1 MLFIRKMC
9 DSINIENLSLE
20 DTNVRHKKERKELQ
34 ATIQALKKSAGKG
47 DKKKKKEVLEEITKL
62 ELELDDR
69 HARELA
75 QLNEAAKTIEVVLG
89 EVETTT
95 TTTEQRPEDDDQ
107 SQRVSKAQKRRD
119 KKAKEEKAKQAEIL
133 EQEEINKTG
142 PRATELKQIKTILKS
157 RNLMLYP
164 IPSDGDCLYNAIKHQ
179 LIATGRSPT
188 AIDTPKLRQITADY
202 IQDNK
207 QSLIFYMSNP
217 ATGDCLTDDEFSDYC
232 ESIKRTATWGGQ
244 IEIKA
249 LSNALKVPIEV
260 LQSSGP
266 PTIQNDENFPG
277 PPLVL
282 TFHRLM
288 YSLGE
293 HYNSTKCLQGDE
305 LSSDEDAKV
314 V

>member
-1 MLFIRKMC
+1 MG
-9 DSINIENLSLE
+9 DSIDIKNLSLE
-20 DTNVRHKKERKELQ
+20 DTATRHKKERKELQ

-47 DKKKKKEVLEEITKL
+47 DKKKKKEVLETIARL
-62 ELELDDR
+62 ELEIDVR
-69 HARELA
+69 HANELT
-75 QLNEAAKTIEVVLG
+75 QSNETSKTSEVVTG
-89 EVETTT
+89 DEDE
-95 TTTEQRPEDDDQ
+95 RPEDDDQ
-107 SQRVSKAQKRRD
+107 NQRVSKAQKRRD

-142 PRATELKQIKTILKS
+142 PRATELKLIKTILKS
-157 RNLMLYP
+157 RTLMLYP

-179 LIATGRSPT
+179 LIVTGRTP

-202 IQDNK
+202 IRENK
-207 QSLIFYMSNP
+207 ELLIFYMSNP
-217 ATGDCLTDDEFSDYC
+217 ATGDCLTDDEFAEYC

-266 PTIQNDENFPG
+266 PTLQNDDHFPG

-282 TFHRLM
+282 TFHRFM

-293 HYNSTKCLQGDE
+293 HYNSTKCLEGDE
-305 LSSDEDAKV
+305 TSSDEDAKAV
-314 V
+314 

>member
-1 MLFIRKMC
+1 MC
-9 DSINIENLSLE
+9 DSIDIKNLSLE
-20 DTNVRHKKERKELQ
+20 DTTTRHKKERKELQ
-34 ATIQALKKSAGKG
+34 AKIQALKKTAGKG
-47 DKKKKKEVLEEITKL
+47 DKKKKKEVLEEIAKL
-62 ELELDDR
+62 ELDLDER
-69 HARELA
+69 HANELA
-75 QLNEAAKTIEVVLG
+75 QLDEAAKTIEVVLVA
-89 EVETTT
+89 E
-95 TTTEQRPEDDDQ
+95 TEQRSEDDDQ
-107 SQRVSKAQKRRD
+107 NQRVSKAQKRRD

-142 PRATELKQIKTILKS
+142 PRATELKLIKSILKS

-179 LIATGRSPT
+179 LIVTGRTPI
-188 AIDTPKLRQITADY
+188 IDTPKLRQITADY
-202 IQDNK
+202 IQENK
-207 QSLIFYMSNP
+207 QLLIFYMSNP
-217 ATGDCLTDDEFSDYC
+217 ATGDCLNDEEFTDYC

-249 LSNALKVPIEV
+249 LSNALRVPIEV

-266 PTIQNDENFPG
+266 PTIQNDENFNG

-282 TFHRLM
+282 TFHRFM

-293 HYNSTKCLQGDE
+293 HYNSTKCLEVDGS
-305 LSSDEDAKV
+305 SSDDDGKV

>member
-1 MLFIRKMC
+1 MC
-9 DSINIENLSLE
+9 DSIDIKNLSIE
-20 DTNVRHKKERKELQ
+20 DTATRHKKERKELQ
-34 ATIQALKKSAGKG
+34 AKIQALKKSAGKG
-47 DKKKKKEVLEEITKL
+47 DKKRKKEVLEEIAKL
-62 ELELDDR
+62 ELELDQR
-69 HARELA
+69 HANELT
-75 QLNEAAKTIEVVLG
+75 QLDQATKTIEVVLG
-89 EVETTT
+89 E
-95 TTTEQRPEDDDQ
+95 TEPSPDNEDDQ
-107 SQRVSKAQKRRD
+107 STRVSKAQKRRD

-142 PRATELKQIKTILKS
+142 PRATELKLIKTILKS

-179 LIATGRSPT
+179 LMVTGRTPVL
-188 AIDTPKLRQITADY
+188 DTPKLRQITADY

-207 QSLIFYMSNP
+207 QTLIFYMSNP
-217 ATGDCLTDDEFSDYC
+217 ATGDCLTDAEFTDYC

-249 LSNALKVPIEV
+249 MSNALKVPIEV

-282 TFHRLM
+282 TFHRVM

-293 HYNSTKCLQGDE
+293 HYNSTKCLDDDG
-305 LSSDEDAKV
+305 SSDEDGKTV
-314 V
+314 

>member
-1 MLFIRKMC
+1 MS
-9 DSINIENLSLE
+9 DSINIQNLSLE
-20 DTNVRHKKERKELQ
+20 DTTVRHKRERKELQ

-47 DKKKKKEVLEEITKL
+47 DKKKKKEVLEEITRL

-69 HARELA
+69 HAHELT
-75 QLNEAAKTIEVVLG
+75 QMNEAAKTIEVVLG
-89 EVETTT
+89 ESDP
-95 TTTEQRPEDDDQ
+95 QPEDDDQ
-107 SQRVSKAQKRRD
+107 NQRVSKAQKRRD

-133 EQEEINKTG
+133 QQEEINKTG
-142 PRATELKQIKTILKS
+142 PRANELKLIKTILKS

-179 LIATGRSPT
+179 LIATGRSP
-188 AIDTPKLRQITADY
+188 AIDTPKLRQITAEY

-249 LSNALKVPIEV
+249 MSNALKVPIEV

-266 PTIQNDENFPG
+266 PTIQNDENFSG

-293 HYNSTKCLQGDE
+293 HYNSTKCLLERDE
-305 LSSDEDAKV
+305 SSSEEDGKV
-314 V
+314 

>member
-1 MLFIRKMC
+1 MC
-9 DSINIENLSLE
+9 DTIDIKNLSLE
-20 DTNVRHKKERKELQ
+20 DATTRHKKERKELQ
-34 ATIQALKKSAGKG
+34 AKIQALKKTAGKG
-47 DKKKKKEVLEEITKL
+47 DKKKKKEILEEITKL

-69 HARELA
+69 HANELT
-75 QLNEAAKTIEVVLG
+75 QLNEAAKTIEVILG
-89 EVETTT
+89 E
-95 TTTEQRPEDDDQ
+95 TEQRLEDDDQ
-107 SQRVSKAQKRRD
+107 NQRVSKAQKRRD

-133 EQEEINKTG
+133 VQEEINKTG
-142 PRATELKQIKTILKS
+142 PRATELKLIKKILKL

-179 LIATGRSPT
+179 LIVTGRT
-188 AIDTPKLRQITADY
+188 QLAIDTPQLRQITADY
-202 IQDNK
+202 IHENK
-207 QSLIFYMSNP
+207 QLLIFYMSNP

-232 ESIKRTATWGGQ
+232 ESIKQTATWGGQ

-266 PTIQNDENFPG
+266 PTIQNDDNFSG

-282 TFHRLM
+282 TFHRFM

-293 HYNSTKCLQGDE
+293 HYNSTKCLEADE
-305 LSSDEDAKV
+305 TSSDEDGKV
-314 V
+314 I